1 MIVVLIIYLIGFY
14 LVNSFV
20 CLTEGFYCDQFS
32 HYMRAAGSAFVMGI
46 IWPILMI
53 ILLMILLYRMF
64 DIAYL
69 FLKDKKNEIQ

>member
-20 CLTEGFYCDQFS
+20 CLAEGFYCDQFS

-46 IWPILMI
+46 FWPILMI